1 MEGKKMKKV
10 SLFLMILLLLAG
22 CASFQNSAVI
32 STDAAG
38 FATGQYNCNSSGRNG
53 SFAIAGGGGGGSGGS
68 GGGFGFGGMS
78 VTSGPPPSE
87 AYSFA
92 RSVATINY
100 STRLKSIKYD
110 EAGGIIEYEFGPGPM
125 SMRSDYS
132 APKST
137 KLPSA
142 FGHQPIE

>member
-1 MEGKKMKKV
+1 MKKV
-10 SLFLMILLLLAG
+10 SLLLMILLLLAG

-38 FATGQYNCNSSGRNG
+38 FATGQYNYNSSGHNG
-53 SFAIAGGGGGGSGGS
+53 SFAIAGGGAGGSGA
-68 GGGFGFGGMS
+68 FGAGGMAFK
-78 VTSGPPPSE
+78 TGPPPSQ

-100 STRLKSIKYD
+100 STRLRSIKYD

-125 SMRSDYS
+125 SMRSDS
-132 APKST
+132 SGPKGA

>member
-10 SLFLMILLLLAG
+10 SLLLMILLLLAG
-22 CASFQNSAVI
+22 CARFQNSAVI
-32 STDAAG
+32 NTD
-38 FATGQYNCNSSGRNG
+38 
-53 SFAIAGGGGGGSGGS
+53 SFAIAGGGGGGSGGG

-78 VTSGPPPSE
+78 VNTGPPPSE

-125 SMRSDYS
+125 SMKSDS
-132 APKST
+132 SGPKTS

>member
-10 SLFLMILLLLAG
+10 SLILMILLLLAG

-38 FATGQYNCNSSGRNG
+38 FATGQYNCSSSGPNG
-53 SFAIAGGGGGGSGGS
+53 TFAIAGGGGVSGSG
-68 GGGFGFGGMS
+68 FGAGGMAFK
-78 VTSGPPPSE
+78 TGPPPSE

-100 STRLKSIKYD
+100 STRLKNIKYD

-125 SMRSDYS
+125 SMRSDYP
-132 APKST
+132 APKSA

>member
-1 MEGKKMKKV
+1 MKKV
-10 SLFLMILLLLAG
+10 SLLFMIFLLLAG
-22 CASFQNSAVI
+22 CASFHNSAVI
-32 STDAAG
+32 NTDAAG
-38 FATGQYNCNSSGRNG
+38 LATGQYSYSSSGPNG
-53 SFAIAGGGGGGSGGS
+53 SFAIAGGGGGASGG
-68 GGGFGFGGMS
+68 GAGFGFGGMS
-78 VTSGPPPSE
+78 VNTGPPPAE

-100 STRLKSIKYD
+100 STRLKNIKYD

-125 SMRSDYS
+125 SMRSDYP
-132 APKST
+132 APKGA

>member
-1 MEGKKMKKV
+1 MKKV
-10 SLFLMILLLLAG
+10 SLLLMILLLLAG

-38 FATGQYNCNSSGRNG
+38 LATGQYNYNSSGRNG
-53 SFAIAGGGGGGSGGS
+53 TFAIAGGGGVSGSG
-68 GGGFGFGGMS
+68 FGIGGMAFK
-78 VTSGPPPSE
+78 TGPPPSE

-125 SMRSDYS
+125 SMKSDS
-132 APKST
+132 SGPKTS